1 MPSSSQQGPR
11 KNLYLSPVDWSRD
24 GPQGDQSEPRS
35 RTLHTGAEEE
45 NFKFP
50 SGGKCPRG
58 NLKAFGSAIS
68 DHVGEAD
75 LQGEI
80 MTPCEKKDKSSFL
93 LTEGLL
99 SPTFGVFL
107 SSPRFGFGGIQNV
120 PPQNMPLGYVDYFE
134 LKALEEEQVQE
145 RRSAL
150 PFLQT

>member
-80 MTPCEKKDKSSFL
+80 MTPCEKKA
-93 LTEGLL
+93 T
-99 SPTFGVFL
+99 
-107 SSPRFGFGGIQNV
+107 R
-120 PPQNMPLGYVDYFE
+120 
-134 LKALEEEQVQE
+134 
-145 RRSAL
+145 
-150 PFLQT
+150 PFLFQFQQFLISQSLRNHR